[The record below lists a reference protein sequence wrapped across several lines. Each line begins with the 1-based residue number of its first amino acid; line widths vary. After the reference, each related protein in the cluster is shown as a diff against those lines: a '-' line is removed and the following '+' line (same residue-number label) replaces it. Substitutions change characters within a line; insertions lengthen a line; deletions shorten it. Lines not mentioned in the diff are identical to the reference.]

1 MIKQFFESFKYKNV
15 DEILAEREKRNIDI
29 MAVTNDNFKQNCMFY
44 LPPLK
49 NDEKATALA
58 KAFIDLGAD
67 AAFVDSL
74 QQTALFYAARDG
86 MKDLCELFMN

>member
-1 MIKQFFESFKYKNV
+1 
-15 DEILAEREKRNIDI
+15 
-29 MAVTNDNFKQNCMFY
+29 MFY

-74 QQTALFYAARDG
+74 
-86 MKDLCELFMN
+86 